1 MVPNSIKVG
10 NYEFNEFNVDEKG
23 GQVRFEVNGKDG
35 YNLTE
40 EDKKEITKILKY
52 IGNWE
57 KMIFLIKQIRINLE
71 TPNTYNQFKEV
82 NIDDYKIIPDFIP
95 VSSGS
100 RLTMAVGSGPRLT
113 RVTYIS
119 VRIRHKTDYS
129 TPMENFWEYIHNTVK
144 WKLLVDTL
152 SNLDLID

>member
-82 NIDDYKIIPDFIP
+82 NIDDYEIIPDFIP
-95 VSSGS
+95 VGS
-100 RLTMAVGSGPRLT
+100 VGPRLT
-113 RVTYIS
+113 RVPYIF

-129 TPMENFWEYIHNTVK
+129 TPMENFWEYIHNAVK